1 MEPTWWFIPNWNSP
15 RSHYCLM
22 KSLITS
28 LTWGGYW
35 EMSICNSLEH
45 PSNSV
50 LQFIDTDAAITSNIL
65 HVFLIC
71 KTYIILHKNVY
82 DTTFML
88 ICFVFKKVKIRYWL
102 EGSSRSLLL
111 SGLWPLSSQ
120 YVVLVVILTSF
131 TRSIT
136 SFNHTTNCNEKSS
149 DAWAYFYWNCCW
161 LPSRM
166 FHSVAFLL
174 LIPETKWWL
183 WQQAIFSFTEPRCP
197 PQQLQIERYWRS
209 VLWNTLHF
217 YRLHVILLKICMTK
231 GVKKN

>member
-15 RSHYCLM
+15 RSHCCLM

-28 LTWGGYW
+28 LTWGCYW

-65 HVFLIC
+65 HLFLTC
-71 KTYIILHKNVY
+71 KTYRILHKNIY

-88 ICFVFKKVKIRYWL
+88 ICFVFKKVKIRYRL
-102 EGSSRSLLL
+102 EGSSRSVLL
-111 SGLWPLSSQ
+111 SGLWPLPSQ

-136 SFNHTTNCNEKSS
+136 SFNHTTNSDEKSIG
-149 DAWAYFYWNCCW
+149 AWAYFYWKCCW
-161 LPSRM
+161 LLSWGFIQWHFSSSCLRQNGGCDSEPS
-166 FHSVAFLL
+166 FSSLKQDALL
-174 LIPETKWWL
+174 NNSKSNITEGLYYETHY
-183 WQQAIFSFTEPRCP
+183 IF
-197 PQQLQIERYWRS
+197 IDY
-209 VLWNTLHF
+209 
-217 YRLHVILLKICMTK
+217 
-231 GVKKN
+231 